1 MTLLGVVPLPIYSI
15 VYACSG
21 QVIFIKQLFLSKQ
34 KRRQSNQIPAS
45 GTIIAVQSMLVVP
58 ASTVVEL

>member
-15 VYACSG
+15 AYACSG
-21 QVIFIKQLFLSKQ
+21 QVIYIKAAKTPP
-34 KRRQSNQIPAS
+34 QSINAPS